1 MTIHGCGCCLVD
13 NLYVPVDFGSAS
25 FSAARSRRDGDGGLS
40 PGKLVFAEDYERFAG
55 KPYERALAILTDG
68 RSPSARNL
76 GGPSVVALANAA
88 QLRSGFGDTF
98 RFFGGRGEDATGD
111 LAVDFI
117 ARLPLDEHNYVV
129 VPGATPRTDVLSD
142 PAFDHGHGERSFIN
156 LIGAAGAYGPEHLG
170 DLFWE
175 ADIIELGGTGL
186 VPRIHDGMTEILKRA
201 RSKGSITFVN
211 LVYDFRSEKARP
223 GEKWKL
229 GIRDDAYALI
239 DILVADKEEALRTSG
254 CSDTSAAMAWFARQG
269 VGTVVVTEG
278 SRNIRLQS
286 SGALFAKLEDTTLP
300 VSRAIDEELAAHPE
314 KRGDT
319 TGCGDNFA
327 GGLLASLAEQAGT
340 LPRGKLDLTEACSWA
355 AASGGFACF
364 TVGGAF
370 YENRPGEKLEL
381 VEPFVKRYRTQIIG
395 EKR

>member
-1 MTIHGCGCCLVD
+1 MRVGC
-13 NLYVPVDFGSAS
+13 
-25 FSAARSRRDGDGGLS
+25 
-40 PGKLVFAEDYERFAG
+40 
-55 KPYERALAILTDG
+55 
-68 RSPSARNL
+68 
-76 GGPSVVALANAA
+76 
-88 QLRSGFGDTF
+88 GDTF
-98 RFFGGRGEDATGD
+98 RFFGGRGEDATGA

-117 ARLPLDEHNYVV
+117 ARLPVDEQQYVV

-142 PAFDHGHGERSFIN
+142 PAYDHGHGERSFIN

-170 DLFWE
+170 ELFWE

-186 VPRIHDGMTEILKRA
+186 VPRIHDGMTEILKKA
-201 RSKGSITFVN
+201 RTKGSVTFVN

-229 GIRDDAYALI
+229 GLHDDAYAFI

-254 CSDTSAAMAWFARQG
+254 CSGVGAAMAWFARQG

-286 SGALFAKLEDTTLP
+286 SGALFTKLEDTTLP

-327 GGLLASLAEQAGT
+327 GGLLASLAEQSGSV
-340 LPRGKLDLTEACSWA
+340 PRGKLDLREACSWA

-370 YENRPGEKLEL
+370 YENRPGEKREL
-381 VEPFVKRYRTQIIG
+381 VEPFVKRYRAQLIE

>member
-1 MTIHGCGCCLVD
+1 
-13 NLYVPVDFGSAS
+13 VDFGSPS
-25 FSAARSRRDGDGGLS
+25 FLAACSRREGDGGLT

-55 KPYERALAILTDG
+55 KPYEQALADLTGG
-68 RSPSARNL
+68 RKPSARNL

-88 QLRSGFGDTF
+88 QMRDGCGDTF
-98 RFFGGRGEDATGD
+98 RFFGGRGEDGTGT

-117 ARLPLDEHNYVV
+117 ARLPVDERNYVV
-129 VPGATPRTDVLSD
+129 IPGSTPRTDVLSD
-142 PAFDHGHGERSFIN
+142 PAYDHGHGERSFIN

-175 ADIIELGGTGL
+175 ADILELGGTGL

-201 RSKGSITFVN
+201 RAKGSITFVN

-229 GIRDDAYALI
+229 GLHDDAYAFI

-254 CSDTSAAMAWFARQG
+254 CSDVSAAMAWFARQG
-269 VGTVVVTEG
+269 VGTVVITEG

-286 SGALFAKLEDTTLP
+286 SGNLFAELADTTLP
-300 VSRAIDEELAAHPE
+300 VSRAIDEELSAHPE

-327 GGLLASLAEQAGT
+327 GGLLASIAEQSGSV
-340 LPRGKLDLTEACSWA
+340 PRGKLDLPEACSWA

-370 YENRPGEKLEL
+370 YENRPGEKREL
-381 VEPFVKRYRTQIIG
+381 VEPFVNRYRTQLLE